1 MPHAIRAA
9 AWRGRAAG
17 RPAVRPSAVP
27 PLCLAT
33 LLSLPAVPAT
43 IPTTAT
49 LSVNAT
55 IVRGCLVS
63 GATGQV
69 TGVNFGTIDFGTH
82 SAVRT
87 GSETRLSGSGA
98 GGQALIQCTP
108 GTAVQVAAD
117 AGQNAQ
123 GSQRRLSN
131 NAGAYVPYALAL
143 ATAPATAL
151 VPNVPA
157 GLTLGS
163 SAAAL
168 LLQGTATFPGFGLP
182 AGVYTDTVQVTLSW

>member
-1 MPHAIRAA
+1 MPHAIRPAAWSGRAA
-9 AWRGRAAG
+9 AWPAG
-17 RPAVRPSAVP
+17 
-27 PLCLAT
+27 PLLRLAT
-33 LLSLPAVPAT
+33 LLPLSAVPAT

-49 LSVNAT
+49 LSVNAA

-63 GATGQV
+63 GAPGQV

-87 GSETRLSGSGA
+87 GSEMRLAGSGA

-143 ATAPATAL
+143 ATGPATAL

-157 GLTLGS
+157 GLTLGA

-168 LLQGTATFPGFGLP
+168 PVQGTATFPGFGLP